1 MYRTIPHIRTY
12 KVTDDNNNVIRTVD
26 HRYWTHGI
34 CQLNIRN
41 FSDSDKTAVSVH
53 IDSDFNISIPVMESL
68 NEPRRFNIQPLT
80 LSLSSQN
87 FDNAD
92 AAERYAHD
100 IEQAAQAL
108 REFTDIMH
116 TLDGLDNSNNITESI
131 LGFGDLKKG
140 LTRFV
145 ERPELT
151 DKQKEAIIEKFNSE
165 NDYDLESLKDHYHQ
179 AQHVQTVR
187 PDETLDLI
195 DKAYNRTIACVIE
208 HLENN

>member
-12 KVTDDNNNVIRTVD
+12 KVTDDNNNVIRSVD

-41 FSDSDKTAVSVH
+41 FSDSDKTAVRID
-53 IDSDFNISIPVMESL
+53 IDSEFNISIPVMQSL

-92 AAERYAHD
+92 QAERYAHD

-108 REFTDIMH
+108 REFSDIMH
-116 TLDGLDNSNNITESI
+116 MLDGLDNSDNITESI

-145 ERPELT
+145 ESPEIT
-151 DKQKEAIIEKFNSE
+151 DLQKETIINMFTPEH
-165 NDYDLESLKDHYHQ
+165 DADLELLKQRHYE
-179 AQHVQTVR
+179 AQHVQTAR
-187 PDETLDLI
+187 PDETLDLL
-195 DKAYNRTIACVIE
+195 DKAYNRAIACVIE
-208 HLENN
+208 HLEND

>member
-1 MYRTIPHIRTY
+1 MYHTIPNIRTY
-12 KVTDDNNNVIRTVD
+12 KVTDDNNNVIRSVD
-26 HRYWTHGI
+26 HRYWKHDI

-41 FSDSDKTAVSVH
+41 FSDSDKTAVSIHV
-53 IDSDFNISIPVMESL
+53 DSEFNISIPVMQSL

-87 FDNAD
+87 FNDPNT
-92 AAERYAHD
+92 AERYAHD

-151 DKQKEAIIEKFNSE
+151 DKQKEAIIENFNSE
-165 NDYDLESLKDHYHQ
+165 TNYDLESLKAQYHQ
-179 AQHVQTVR
+179 TQHVKTVR